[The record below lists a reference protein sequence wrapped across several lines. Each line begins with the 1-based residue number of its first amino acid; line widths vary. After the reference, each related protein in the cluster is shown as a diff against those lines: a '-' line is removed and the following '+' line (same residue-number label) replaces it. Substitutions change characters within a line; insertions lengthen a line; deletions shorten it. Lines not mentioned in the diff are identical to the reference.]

1 MISSEFFIKT
11 HNDSQYR
18 AEVLRSL
25 AVAADL
31 VIQRQSLTDKDV
43 SLNIGLHVIEAMRFL
58 SEDLANITR
67 LLVDMEENRVFH
79 LKREGGAA

>member
-1 MISSEFFIKT
+1 MITSEFFIKT

-31 VIQRQSLTDKDV
+31 VIQRQALTDKEV

-58 SEDLANITR
+58 SEDLAKTTG
-67 LLVDMEENRVFH
+67 LLVDMEEKIDFNMR
-79 LKREGGAA
+79 RDSGAA

>member
-1 MISSEFFIKT
+1 MITSEWFIDT

-31 VIQRQSLTDKDV
+31 VIQGQVLNSKD
-43 SLNIGLHVIEAMRFL
+43 LRTNIGLHVIEAIRFL
-58 SEDLANITR
+58 SEDLSNVTQS
-67 LLVDMEENRVFH
+67 LVDMEEAKVLH
-79 LKREGGAA
+79 MKREGGAA